1 MYTLL
6 CTSYNRALLILGNL
20 LSVGRLQS
28 EPPYWVLFPGQR
40 AYNRVSKL
48 TLFVVSL
55 NRKRFIAIRW
65 NTLLITGSKST
76 QLDPKQEK
84 NSNKT
89 TLRVISPYLFWLG
102 LSKRNP
108 ADSRLSWIVNLVH
121 CLPMWKSMY
130 FLCLGRCSYSHQDC
144 QILTRRI
151 SHTDCPCN
159 L

>member
-28 EPPYWVLFPGQR
+28 EPPYWVLFTGQR

-55 NRKRFIAIRW
+55 IRKRFTAIRW

-76 QLDPKQEK
+76 QLDPKQDK
-84 NSNKT
+84 NGDKT
-89 TLRVISPYLFWLG
+89 TLRVISLILARPFKEESSRFKAIMNCKLSSLLINVKVYVLFVFGALFIQ
-102 LSKRNP
+102 P
-108 ADSRLSWIVNLVH
+108 PRLSNINSAHFAHWLS
-121 CLPMWKSMY
+121 L
-130 FLCLGRCSYSHQDC
+130 
-144 QILTRRI
+144 
-151 SHTDCPCN
+151 
-159 L
+159 

>member
-55 NRKRFIAIRW
+55 NRKRFTAIRW

-84 NSNKT
+84 NGDKT
-89 TLRVISPYLFWLG
+89 TLRVISLILARPFKEESSRFKAIMNCKLSSLLINVKVYVLFVFGALFIQ
-102 LSKRNP
+102 P
-108 ADSRLSWIVNLVH
+108 PRLSNINSAHFAHWLS
-121 CLPMWKSMY
+121 L
-130 FLCLGRCSYSHQDC
+130 
-144 QILTRRI
+144 
-151 SHTDCPCN
+151 
-159 L
+159 